1 MPAKILKADSF
12 VVSPSKS
19 LLSVKGD
26 NPKAALR
33 TEAVGDQEPQVAIAE
48 VKLMVYKLLNDAK
61 RQAEE
66 IIDQAKEQAKQILEQ
81 AAAGPAGIESAREA
95 GYQSG
100 RAAEQTA
107 MLDDRRK
114 LSEEQAACTEKIRQ
128 ERSLM
133 IRELEPAIIHLSLQI
148 ARKIIHA
155 ELKLEPEQVANIAGA
170 VLDQSL
176 DSDNVTLK
184 VSADDFAA
192 VTERLADKAGDGA
205 KVRFRVDKTL
215 ASGDFIA
222 VTPHGVVDGT
232 VEGQLGEIRHRLME
246 AAENG

>member
-81 AAAGPAGIESAREA
+81 AAAESAGIESARET

-100 RAAEQTA
+100 RADEQTA
-107 MLDDRRK
+107 LLDDRQK
-114 LSEEQAACTEKIRQ
+114 LSEERVACTEEHQARKTR
-128 ERSLM
+128 M
-133 IRELEPAIIHLSLQI
+133 IREVRACNNRTVSTDSQEDHPC
-148 ARKIIHA
+148 RA
-155 ELKLEPEQVANIAGA
+155 EAGA
-170 VLDQSL
+170 GTDCQHS
-176 DSDNVTLK
+176 
-184 VSADDFAA
+184 
-192 VTERLADKAGDGA
+192 RGGA
-205 KVRFRVDKTL
+205 
-215 ASGDFIA
+215 
-222 VTPHGVVDGT
+222 
-232 VEGQLGEIRHRLME
+232 
-246 AAENG
+246 